1 MKKTVIS
8 KIFLMVSL
16 GLIGIYFGVEKA
28 EAASLED
35 MKDTIKEGDG
45 LVYNSV
51 SKGVMTE
58 EGSKEFVEALE
69 DYLAESETNVVTDAI
84 MDQAFE
90 ETKFERTLEPEVEDS
105 PSITPRVSYKPG
117 PNSYKN
123 LDGLQLPYP
132 SGLFTGTGWQYSGY
146 RFKFNNY
153 GANPLFGLKAEKDSF
168 YFHTFLLWGDNAR
181 ESIVVPANGQ
191 WIFTKSSSAQSY
203 GPLYGYFATYNPVKN
218 ARYYIY

>member
-1 MKKTVIS
+1 
-8 KIFLMVSL
+8 MVSL
-16 GLIGIYFGVEKA
+16 GLVGMCTKGEKA
-28 EAASLED
+28 EAASLDD
-35 MKDTIKEGDG
+35 MKATIKEGEG

-51 SKGVMTE
+51 SKGIMTE
-58 EGSKEFVEALE
+58 EGSIEFVEVIE
-69 DYLAESETNVVTDAI
+69 DSLDESDTNVITEDI
-84 MDQAFE
+84 IDQAFE
-90 ETKFERTLEPEVEDS
+90 DTKFEKTLVPEEEV
-105 PSITPRVSYKPG
+105 PPLITPRVASKPG

-123 LDGLQLPYP
+123 LDGLQSPYP
-132 SGLFTGTGWQYSGY
+132 SGLFTGSGWQYSGY

-191 WIFTKSSSAQSY
+191 WIFTKSSSAQGY